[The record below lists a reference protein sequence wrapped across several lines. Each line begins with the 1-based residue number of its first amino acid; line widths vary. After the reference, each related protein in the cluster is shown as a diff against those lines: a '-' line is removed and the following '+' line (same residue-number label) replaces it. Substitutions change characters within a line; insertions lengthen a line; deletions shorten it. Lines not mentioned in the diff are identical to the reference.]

1 MNQANFKLAEALIG
15 VAYTRQGEDGRKR
28 QEHQIKV
35 LLQHVRMS
43 FPFVLL
49 LPLPVFHSPCCC
61 FHTFDFVHNTLH
73 AGHVSMWLQRKWP
86 EEGWD
91 ESTIEL
97 FLHELSVMDSNNFLG
112 KLHYF
117 TVPPY
122 HHQLSSL

>member
-49 LPLPVFHSPCCC
+49 VVFSFLSPSSG
-61 FHTFDFVHNTLH
+61 FPFSL
-73 AGHVSMWLQRKWP
+73 L
-86 EEGWD
+86 
-91 ESTIEL
+91 L
-97 FLHELSVMDSNNFLG
+97 FPHL
-112 KLHYF
+112 
-117 TVPPY
+117 
-122 HHQLSSL
+122 